1 MSRRDQLQDTLWPS
15 EPRTLLKHQVY
26 RHYLQCWMGKIL
38 QRFPAA
44 SLVDGFAGPGEYL
57 DKKDG
62 SPIVV
67 AKALLEHDSR
77 SRFRPFHL
85 VTNEEHPD
93 RVSHL
98 QGRLDALPQ
107 HPALVPHPPQA
118 GRFDVNVDALERQA
132 RVTARTP
139 IVWLLDPFDIKS
151 LPFELIARC
160 LRGRFDE
167 VLITFFADEIYRFCE
182 QPHMAATLTAHYGDE
197 SWRKALSVTG
207 ERARKERLIEL
218 YCARL
223 QTLPEVR
230 ARPFSISSKNA
241 TARYSIVFATH
252 SDHGLVCWNSG
263 TWRLDRFSGESINEF
278 RTEQVDLFSDHP
290 DLGRLTALFRTLAG
304 NTRRFSQ
311 LVEEAVRLGY
321 TVTHIRRVLDELE
334 ADGLALREQPL
345 ESRTSWPES
354 SVVRFYAEPTSA
366 G

>member
-38 QRFPAA
+38 QRFPDG

-57 DKKDG
+57 DHKDG

-67 AKALLEHDSR
+67 AKTLLEHS
-77 SRFRPFHL
+77 SKAAFGHFHL
-85 VTNEEHPD
+85 VTNEERPD
-93 RVSHL
+93 RVAHL
-98 QGRLDALPQ
+98 ARLLQALPQ
-107 HPALVPHPPQA
+107 HRALRTYTPQV
-118 GRFDVNVDALERQA
+118 GRFDANVDTLERQA
-132 RVTARTP
+132 RVTPRTP
-139 IVWLLDPFDIKS
+139 IVWVLDPFDIKS
-151 LPFELIARC
+151 LPFDLVARC
-160 LRGRFDE
+160 LRGGYDE
-167 VLITFFADEIYRFCE
+167 VLVTFFADEIYRFCE

-197 SWRKALSVTG
+197 SWRQALSVSG
-207 ERARKERLIEL
+207 ERARKEQLIEL

-278 RTEQVDLFSDHP
+278 TGDQDDLFSDHP
-290 DLGRLTALFRTLAG
+290 DLGRLAALFRSFAG
-304 NTRRFSQ
+304 KTRTFHQ
-311 LVEEAVRLGY
+311 LVEDAVRLGY
-321 TVTHIRRVLDELE
+321 TTTHVRRVLDELRD
-334 ADGLALREQPL
+334 DGLALREQPL
-345 ESRTSWPES
+345 ESRTPWPES
-354 SVVRFYAEPTSA
+354 SVVRFYADPASSA
-366 G
+366 